1 MPNIEGLHQRGGS
14 EPGSEVNPIQIT
26 TDRTAAVTNLILRA
40 LSTAAGGLGAEMPG
54 VSEDGRA
61 DYRTVPSEI
70 EGAALDKEL
79 RAKVKP
85 GQWFYFST
93 DPTNLY
99 KQGPSGRPTEG
110 RKRGSRDRFFLKY
123 PNQPPLA

>member
-1 MPNIEGLHQRGGS
+1 MPNIEGLDRRRGS

-26 TDRTAAVTNLILRA
+26 IDRTVAVTNLILRA
-40 LSTAAGGLGAEMPG
+40 LSTAAGGIGAELPN
-54 VSEDGRA
+54 VTDDGRT

-79 RAKVKP
+79 RSKVKP

-93 DPTNLY
+93 DPTNIY
-99 KQGPSGRPTEG
+99 KQGPHGRPTEG

-123 PNQPPLA
+123 ANQPPLA